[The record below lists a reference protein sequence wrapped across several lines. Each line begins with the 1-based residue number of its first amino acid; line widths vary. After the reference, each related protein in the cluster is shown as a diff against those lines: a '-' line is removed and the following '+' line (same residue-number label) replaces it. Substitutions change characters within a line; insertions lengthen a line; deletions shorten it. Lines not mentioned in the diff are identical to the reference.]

1 MLTNVVKEGDLCCFL
16 LKTSNIGFLFPGR
29 KPHRTAHYKGLSQN
43 MVKRRRNITCYR
55 IAEVGP
61 VSETI
66 CHSRPTVE
74 YVVWTISSI
83 RPLCLS
89 IYRLACFLQNQ
100 RAIAIFG
107 LSSTTTNLCSSAT
120 SPHLT
125 HLWYIVNHYHPRIF
139 NPMICLSST
148 MSSYFLSILNGN
160 HVMSQSH
167 TVSYYT
173 IL

>member
-1 MLTNVVKEGDLCCFL
+1 
-16 LKTSNIGFLFPGR
+16 
-29 KPHRTAHYKGLSQN
+29 
-43 MVKRRRNITCYR
+43 MVKKRNITCYR

-66 CHSRPTVE
+66 YHSRPTGE

-83 RPLCLS
+83 RSLYLP

-100 RAIAIFG
+100 RAIAVFG

-139 NPMICLSST
+139 DPMICLSST
-148 MSSYFLSILNGN
+148 MSRYFLFILNGN
-160 HVMSQSH
+160 YVMPH
-167 TVSYYT
+167 TVSYYVSNYRSYR
-173 IL
+173 